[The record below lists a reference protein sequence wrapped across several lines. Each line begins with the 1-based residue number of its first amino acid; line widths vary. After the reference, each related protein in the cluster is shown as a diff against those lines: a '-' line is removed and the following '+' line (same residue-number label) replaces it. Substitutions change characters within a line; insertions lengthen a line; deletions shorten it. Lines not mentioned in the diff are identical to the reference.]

1 MLSHFSDLSRQE
13 TQFIQQTYQV
23 LFGALALMTVLGIF
37 SYTQLPRVSATPLM
51 ILDTLIWIACGWF
64 GLRNP
69 IKAVFPVFLVITG
82 LCLGQIAHLYRPDV
96 FLTAAVTTMAIFA
109 GTSSY
114 VFFSKKDFSFLRAS
128 LNIGFWVILALSVIS
143 FFVHISALSLFI
155 GIFGSVIFIG
165 WILYDTS
172 QILMRADQL
181 GYNAHLG
188 AFDLFMDIIGLFSFV
203 RHLFNLIDD

>member
-1 MLSHFSDLSRQE
+1 M
-13 TQFIQQTYQV
+13 
-23 LFGALALMTVLGIF
+23 
-37 SYTQLPRVSATPLM
+37 
-51 ILDTLIWIACGWF
+51 
-64 GLRNP
+64 
-69 IKAVFPVFLVITG
+69 
-82 LCLGQIAHLYRPDV
+82 
-96 FLTAAVTTMAIFA
+96 
-109 GTSSY
+109 
-114 VFFSKKDFSFLRAS
+114 FFSVKKDFSSLRAS

-181 GYNAHLG
+181 GYNAHTG

-203 RHLFNLIDD
+203 RHLFNFIDD